1 MDAMESKIIKRKN
14 EKVAPNLHTCLTQK
28 AGLACIIDQVE

>member
-1 MDAMESKIIKRKN
+1 MDSKINKGKN

-28 AGLACIIDQVE
+28 TGLACIIGQVE